1 METIT
6 LNVPSRKSN
15 QVDFKGYKMYTEGD
29 TTNPNGLWL
38 GNISFTPE
46 TEEAGLELLTQLK
59 NLGVLKTFISQEEQV
74 ERIAPSKSSI
84 AAAFAKLSI
93 KQTTRRLQEIV
104 VFNLFK
110 LR

>member
-1 METIT
+1 MEAIT

-29 TTNPNGLWL
+29 TTNQNGIWL

-46 TEEAGLELLTQLK
+46 TEEAGLELLTQLRD
-59 NLGVLKTFISQEEQV
+59 LGVIKAFISQEAQT
-74 ERIAPSKSSI
+74 ERVAPTKSSI

-93 KQTTRRLQEIV
+93 K
-104 VFNLFK
+104 
-110 LR
+110 

>member
-1 METIT
+1 MEQIT

-29 TTNPNGLWL
+29 TSNPNGLWL

-46 TEEAGLELLTQLK
+46 TEEAGLELLTHLK

-74 ERIAPSKSSI
+74 ERVAPTANSI
-84 AAAFAKLSI
+84 AAAFA
-93 KQTTRRLQEIV
+93 
-104 VFNLFK
+104 NLAK
-110 LR
+110 K

>member
-29 TTNPNGLWL
+29 TSNPNGLWL

-46 TEEAGLELLTQLK
+46 TEEAGLELLTHLK
-59 NLGVLKTFISQEEQV
+59 NLGVLKTFISQEEQA
-74 ERIAPSKSSI
+74 ERVAPTANSI
-84 AAAFAKLSI
+84 AAAFA
-93 KQTTRRLQEIV
+93 
-104 VFNLFK
+104 NLAK
-110 LR
+110 KK

>member
-1 METIT
+1 M
-6 LNVPSRKSN
+6 LNVPSRKGN

-59 NLGVLKTFISQEEQV
+59 NLGVIKNFISQEESI
-74 ERIAPSKSSI
+74 ERIAPTAASI
-84 AAAFAKLSI
+84 ASAFA
-93 KQTTRRLQEIV
+93 
-104 VFNLFK
+104 NLAK
-110 LR
+110 K

>member
-1 METIT
+1 MENQTIT

-29 TTNPNGLWL
+29 TANPNGIWL

-59 NLGVLKTFISQEEQV
+59 DLGVLKNFISQEETV
-74 ERIAPSKSSI
+74 ERIAPTKSSI
-84 AAAFAKLSI
+84 AAAFAKLSS
-93 KQTTRRLQEIV
+93 KS
-104 VFNLFK
+104 NK
-110 LR
+110 

>member
-1 METIT
+1 MENQTIT

-29 TTNPNGLWL
+29 TANPNGLWL

-59 NLGVLKTFISQEEQV
+59 NLGVLKNFISQEETV
-74 ERIAPSKSSI
+74 ERIAPTATSI
-84 AAAFAKLSI
+84 ASAFA
-93 KQTTRRLQEIV
+93 
-104 VFNLFK
+104 NLAK
-110 LR
+110 KK

>member
-1 METIT
+1 MKEEFKMENPQTIT

-59 NLGVLKTFISQEEQV
+59 NLGVLKNFISQDEQV
-74 ERIAPSKSSI
+74 ERIAPTKSSI
-84 AAAFAKLSI
+84 ADAFA
-93 KQTTRRLQEIV
+93 RLA
-104 VFNLFK
+104 K
-110 LR
+110 

>member
-29 TTNPNGLWL
+29 TSNPNGLWL

-46 TEEAGLELLTQLK
+46 TEEAGLELLTHLK

-74 ERIAPSKSSI
+74 ERIAPTANSI
-84 AAAFAKLSI
+84 AAAFA
-93 KQTTRRLQEIV
+93 
-104 VFNLFK
+104 NLAK
-110 LR
+110 KK

>member
-46 TEEAGLELLTQLK
+46 TEEAGLELLTRLRD
-59 NLGVLKTFISQEEQV
+59 LGVIKAFISQEEQT
-74 ERIAPSKSSI
+74 ERIAPTKSSI

-93 KQTTRRLQEIV
+93 KWLQGDYK
-104 VFNLFK
+104 K
-110 LR
+110 L

>member
-1 METIT
+1 MEQIT

-29 TTNPNGLWL
+29 TTNPNGIWL

-59 NLGVLKTFISQEEQV
+59 NLGVLKAFISQEEQV
-74 ERIAPSKSSI
+74 ERIAPTATSI
-84 AAAFAKLSI
+84 ASAFA
-93 KQTTRRLQEIV
+93 
-104 VFNLFK
+104 NLAK
-110 LR
+110 KK